1 MALFIS
7 MCNFAHAFST
17 FLLAGQWIPIQ
28 IFISA
33 SKVVEILWSTRFV
46 CWSICPRDILESP
59 KQILIIFRESK
70 VWTKKN
76 SLDLEVDQHNDNVGL
91 CRTVFSF
98 TPLVCTARWWTHC
111 LTARTRGVADAML
124 WEGVWHCVA
133 LASHFFHLKN
143 RPVLQLSFRI
153 MHKI

>member
-7 MCNFAHAFST
+7 TCNFTHAFLI
-17 FLLAGQWIPIQ
+17 FLLAGQWTPIQ

-33 SKVVEILWSTRFV
+33 SKVAEILWSTRFV

-59 KQILIIFRESK
+59 KQILIILRESK
-70 VWTKKN
+70 VWANKN
-76 SLDLEVDQHNDNVGL
+76 SFDLEVDLHNDNEGL

-98 TPLVCTARWWTHC
+98 TPLVCTARWWTHW
-111 LTARTRGVADAML
+111 LTHSGGWAML
-124 WEGVWHCVA
+124 CYRGGGLTLCSAGQPLFSFE
-133 LASHFFHLKN
+133 N